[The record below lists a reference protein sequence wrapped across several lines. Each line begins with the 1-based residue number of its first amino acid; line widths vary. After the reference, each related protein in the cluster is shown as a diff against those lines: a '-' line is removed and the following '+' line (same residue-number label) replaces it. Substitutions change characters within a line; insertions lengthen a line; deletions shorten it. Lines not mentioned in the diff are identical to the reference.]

1 MPIASLV
8 TVGDEILAGDIL
20 NTNAR
25 WLAREMRKRGVPIVR
40 MVTVS
45 DDAETIA
52 RAIRAE
58 REEPPTP
65 AFGSGT
71 GLRWGPRSLPDHIL
85 VTGGLGATPDD
96 VTRQGVA
103 LAFGLKLVRNPE
115 AEALLKARF
124 TGKLLELNMVMA
136 TLPEGAEAIQNP
148 AGAAP
153 GFVVENVVVLPGVPR
168 EMEAMFPLVAD
179 RFAGPPLHTEWLTT
193 NRFEVEITPALEEA
207 VRKFPEVRIG
217 SYPVR
222 VEEERKSKFLVKL
235 KMASTD
241 RGAVERC
248 REFLKGRI
256 RDARQESP
264 GRGASIVN
272 ER

>member
-1 MPIASLV
+1 MDGSQSPSVGRKPEVRRGPSGPMPTASLL

-25 WLAREMRKRGVPIVR
+25 WLAQEMRKRGVPVVR

-45 DDAETIA
+45 DDVDIIA
-52 RAIRAE
+52 QALRMELAM
-58 REEPPTP
+58 EEVQPP
-65 AFGSGT
+65 
-71 GLRWGPRSLPDHIL
+71 GPVADHLL

-96 VTRQGVA
+96 VTREGVA
-103 LAFGLKLVRNPE
+103 AAFGRKLVRNPE
-115 AEALLKARF
+115 AEALLKARL
-124 TGKLLELNMVMA
+124 TGKLLEMNMVMA
-136 TLPEGAEAIQNP
+136 TLPEGAEAIRNP

-153 GFVVENVVVLPGVPR
+153 GFIVENVVVLPGVPR

-193 NRFEVEITPALEEA
+193 NRFEVEITPVLAKA
-207 VRKFPEVRIG
+207 VGKFPEVRIG

-222 VEEERKSKFLVKL
+222 VEEGGKLKSVVKL

-248 REFLKGRI
+248 REFLKGQI
-256 RDARQESP
+256 RDAR
-264 GRGASIVN
+264 
-272 ER
+272 

>member
-8 TVGDEILAGDIL
+8 TIGDEILAGDIL

-25 WLAREMRKRGVPIVR
+25 WLAQEMRKRGVPIVR

-45 DDAETIA
+45 DDVDIIA

-58 REEPPTP
+58 RGGPPP
-65 AFGSGT
+65 P
-71 GLRWGPRSLPDHIL
+71 GPVPDHIL
-85 VTGGLGATPDD
+85 VTGGLGSTPDD
-96 VTRQGVA
+96 VTREGVA
-103 LAFGLKLVRNPE
+103 AAFGRGLVRNPE

-124 TGKLLELNMVMA
+124 TGKMLELNMVMA
-136 TLPEGAEAIQNP
+136 TLPEGAEAIRNP

-153 GFVVENVVVLPGVPR
+153 GFIVENVVVLPGVPR
-168 EMEAMFPLVAD
+168 EMEAMFSFVAD
-179 RFAGPPLHTEWLTT
+179 RFTGPPLHTEWLTT
-193 NRFEVEITPALEEA
+193 SRFEVEITHTLAEA

-222 VEEERKSKFLVKL
+222 AEEGGKPKFIVKL

-241 RGAVERC
+241 RGAVDRC
-248 REFLKGRI
+248 KAFLAGQI
-256 RDARQESP
+256 RDAR
-264 GRGASIVN
+264 
-272 ER
+272 